1 MVILNLII
9 FFLLTAA
16 LCLWLNSMVR
26 AELEKK
32 NFAYQKA
39 KAEEDRLAADY
50 LALERESS
58 RLKSGLDE
66 TVELYEI
73 TREISKF
80 LEQDK
85 VFAVFNEKIKKYL
98 KLQDCRFFQASE
110 DLLEF
115 SDWTIIPLQI
125 GKKSLGSLA
134 VKGLKENDVEKFH
147 ILAQQFLLGLKRAV
161 LYQHVQEMA
170 TLDSLTHI
178 FTRRYWFQRCNEELE
193 RSKKFN
199 YNLSCLMIDID
210 RFKDIND
217 TYGHLVGDAVLV
229 AVARVIKENIRQI
242 DIQGKYGGEEFCV
255 ILTETDVQ
263 ESQFVA
269 ERIRQALQDTSIQAY
284 DETLRVTISIGI
296 AGFPNDSQDLT
307 ALVDKADQALYQA
320 KETGRNRVC
329 IYKAS

>member
-1 MVILNLII
+1 MVILNLTI
-9 FFLLTAA
+9 FFLLTVI
-16 LCLWLNSMVR
+16 LSFWLNSVVR
-26 AELEKK
+26 AKLEKK
-32 NFAYQKA
+32 IFAYQKA
-39 KAEEDRLAADY
+39 KSEEERLVAESLV
-50 LALERESS
+50 LERESS
-58 RLKSGLDE
+58 CLKRGLDE

-98 KLQDCRFFQASE
+98 KLQDCRFLKAQE
-110 DLLEF
+110 DLLDF
-115 SDWTIIPLQI
+115 SDWTIFPLQI

-134 VKGLKENDVEKFH
+134 VKGIKEHDVEKFH
-147 ILAQQFLLGLKRAV
+147 ILAQQFLLALKRAV

-170 TLDSLTHI
+170 TLDSLTHV
-178 FTRRYWFQRCNEELE
+178 FTRGYWFQRCNEELE
-193 RSKKFN
+193 RSNKFN
-199 YNLSCLMIDID
+199 YNLTCLMIDID
-210 RFKDIND
+210 KFKDIND

-229 AVARVIKENIRQI
+229 AVARVVKENIRQI

-255 ILTETDVQ
+255 ILTETDVPDA
-263 ESQFVA
+263 QFVA
-269 ERIRQALQDTSIQAY
+269 ERIRQALQDTSVQAY

-307 ALVDKADQALYQA
+307 NLVDKADQALYRA

-329 IYKAS
+329 VYKK